1 MPGVMLDKMK
11 KGYFKIGN
19 RALAH
24 AFSYI
29 NLIEERDSGISKP
42 MEAMREYGLREPEFS
57 DMEIGF
63 RISLYRNTED
73 ALGDTTQGA
82 QKTTQATQGTTQVR
96 LTEEDK
102 DVLAVIKEQQNIAK
116 HCFANWSLNLPVG
129 IWI

>member
-63 RISLYRNTED
+63 RINLYRNTED

-129 IWI
+129 V